1 MHARGTGRIYD
12 RQRLVGGGGRRSPGR
27 RRSVLGE
34 EVGSGRDRYF
44 YDDKRLLME
53 KVGWM
58 KEHKTIHKQLSQV
71 GRAGI

>member
-27 RRSVLGE
+27 RRYVLGE

-44 YDDKRLLME
+44 YDDKRYIIYHHL
-53 KVGWM
+53 W
-58 KEHKTIHKQLSQV
+58 
-71 GRAGI
+71 A